1 MEPLA
6 VYGKSLIESNTN
18 LSRSL
23 SISILNE
30 NGNEIPFE
38 TTSNPIEFFIP
49 RDPNLQIPSMI
60 LTNKTFHSLNLTTDL
75 PISIH
80 FEIKANF
87 AYRFVY
93 KFDNEPIY
101 TNSIQVNQS
110 YFTFMIDN
118 QQTVGHRL
126 LIFGLEQ
133 ENQEYEYRVYSSGC
147 YYLNKEN
154 EWKGDG
160 LRVGSKTNLSQ
171 THCYST
177 HLTKFSGS
185 LQIFSPSTDFEFVFA
200 NAEFHRNKTIYSTVI
215 CMAIIY
221 ILLLIYARQ
230 KDSETE
236 SKSSF
241 EI

>member
-6 VYGKSLIESNTN
+6 VYGKSLIETNTN

-38 TTSNPIEFFIP
+38 TTSSNPIEFFIP
-49 RDPNLQIPSMI
+49 RDPNLRIPSII

-87 AYRFVY
+87 SYRFVY
-93 KFDNEPIY
+93 KFDKQSSF
-101 TNSIQVNQS
+101 TNSIQVNQR
-110 YFTFMIDN
+110 YFSFMIDN

-133 ENQEYEYRVYSSGC
+133 ENRNNSKEYEYRVYSSGC
-147 YYLNKEN
+147 YYLNKES

-160 LRVGSKTNLSQ
+160 LRVGEKTNLSQ

-177 HLTKFSGS
+177 YLT
-185 LQIFSPSTDFEFVFA
+185 
-200 NAEFHRNKTIYSTVI
+200 
-215 CMAIIY
+215 
-221 ILLLIYARQ
+221 
-230 KDSETE
+230 
-236 SKSSF
+236 
-241 EI
+241 

>member
-23 SISILNE
+23 SISILGQ

-38 TTSNPIEFFIP
+38 TNSDSIEFFIP
-49 RDPNLQIPSMI
+49 RDPNLQILPMI

-87 AYRFVY
+87 SYRFIY
-93 KFDNEPIY
+93 KFGKQSIY
-101 TNSIQVNQS
+101 ANSIQVNQS
-110 YFTFMIDN
+110 YFTFMIVN
-118 QQTVGHRL
+118 QQIVGHRT

-160 LRVGSKTNLSQ
+160 LRVGPKTNLSQ
-171 THCYST
+171 THCYSS
-177 HLTKFSGS
+177 HLT
-185 LQIFSPSTDFEFVFA
+185 
-200 NAEFHRNKTIYSTVI
+200 
-215 CMAIIY
+215 
-221 ILLLIYARQ
+221 
-230 KDSETE
+230 
-236 SKSSF
+236 
-241 EI
+241 

>member
-6 VYGKSLIESNTN
+6 VYGESLIETNTN

-118 QQTVGHRL
+118 QQTIGHRT
-126 LIFGLEQ
+126 LIFGFEG

-147 YYLNKEN
+147 YYLNNEN
-154 EWKGDG
+154 E
-160 LRVGSKTNLSQ
+160 S
-171 THCYST
+171 
-177 HLTKFSGS
+177 FSNSFES
-185 LQIFSPSTDFEFVFA
+185 LFA
-200 NAEFHRNKTIYSTVI
+200 LLF
-215 CMAIIY
+215 
-221 ILLLIYARQ
+221 LLINVM
-230 KDSETE
+230 KSLNNW
-236 SKSSF
+236 SMLFSFSSF
-241 EI
+241 FSTNSF

>member
-6 VYGKSLIESNTN
+6 VYGRSLIESNTN

-23 SISILNE
+23 SISILDE
-30 NGNEIPFE
+30 SGNEIPFE
-38 TTSNPIEFFIP
+38 TTSSSNPTEFFIP
-49 RDPNLQIPSMI
+49 RDPNLQIPPMI
-60 LTNKTFHSLNLTTDL
+60 LTNKTFHSLNLTTDP

-87 AYRFVY
+87 SYRFVY
-93 KFDNEPIY
+93 KFDKQSIL

-126 LIFGLEQ
+126 LVFGLQQ
-133 ENQEYEYRVYSSGC
+133 ENQNNSEEYEYRVYSSGC

-154 EWKGDG
+154 EWKSDG
-160 LRVGSKTNLSQ
+160 LRVSPKTNLSQ

-177 HLTKFSGS
+177 HLT
-185 LQIFSPSTDFEFVFA
+185 
-200 NAEFHRNKTIYSTVI
+200 
-215 CMAIIY
+215 
-221 ILLLIYARQ
+221 
-230 KDSETE
+230 
-236 SKSSF
+236 
-241 EI
+241 

>member
-6 VYGKSLIESNTN
+6 VYGRSLIESNTN

-23 SISILNE
+23 SISILDE

-38 TTSNPIEFFIP
+38 TTYSNPIEFFIP
-49 RDPNLQIPSMI
+49 RDPNLQIPPMI

-87 AYRFVY
+87 SYRFIY
-93 KFDNEPIY
+93 KFDKQSIY
-101 TNSIQVNQS
+101 ANSIQVNQS

-118 QQTVGHRL
+118 QQIVGHRT
-126 LIFGLEQ
+126 LIFGLQQ

-154 EWKGDG
+154 EWKSDG
-160 LRVGSKTNLSQ
+160 LRVGPKTNLSQ
-171 THCYST
+171 THCYSS
-177 HLTKFSGS
+177 HLT
-185 LQIFSPSTDFEFVFA
+185 
-200 NAEFHRNKTIYSTVI
+200 
-215 CMAIIY
+215 
-221 ILLLIYARQ
+221 
-230 KDSETE
+230 
-236 SKSSF
+236 
-241 EI
+241 